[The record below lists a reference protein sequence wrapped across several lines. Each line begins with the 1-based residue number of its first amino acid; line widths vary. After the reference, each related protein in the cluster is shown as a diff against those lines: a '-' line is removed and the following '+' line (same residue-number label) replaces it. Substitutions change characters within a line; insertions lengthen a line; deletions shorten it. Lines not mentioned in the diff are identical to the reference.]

1 MRCSNVARSLSHTFS
16 TGAVRHSAEAR
27 MSEARQDAPLLRT
40 PLYKFHLERGARLV
54 AFAGYEMPV
63 QYPTGILTEHLHA
76 RAAAGL
82 FDISHMG
89 QIAMRS
95 MAGRPE
101 DAARALETLVPID
114 VIGIGE
120 GRQRY
125 ALFTNAAGGILDD
138 LMVANRGD
146 HLLLVVNAACKT
158 ADLAHLRQHLERTC
172 KIDPLPDRALIALQ
186 GPLAQAALARLAPTI
201 AAMRFMDVRTARIL
215 GADCEVSRSGYTGED
230 GFEISIA
237 ADRVEAL
244 ARALCEDNSVMPIGL
259 GARDSLRLEAGLCLY
274 GSDLDPT
281 TTPVMAALEWA
292 IPKVRRLGGSR
303 AGGFPGADVILR
315 ELADGAPRRRVGL
328 KVEDRVPV
336 RGGAKLYADE
346 ISATPIG
353 SVTSGGFGP
362 SVQAPIAVGYVDKT
376 SATTGKRIFG
386 EVRGKRIALQ
396 VCDLPFVPHRYKR
409 D

>member
-1 MRCSNVARSLSHTFS
+1 
-16 TGAVRHSAEAR
+16 
-27 MSEARQDAPLLRT
+27 MSEAHQKAPLLRT

-63 QYPTGILTEHLHA
+63 QYPTGILSEHLHT

-82 FDISHMG
+82 FDVSHMG

-95 MAGRPE
+95 MSGRLE

-114 VIGIGE
+114 IIGIAE

-125 ALFTNAAGGILDD
+125 ALFTNAEGGILDD

-146 HLLLVVNAACKT
+146 RLLLVVNAACKT
-158 ADLAHLRQHLERTC
+158 PDLAHLRQNLGQTC

-186 GPLAQAALARLAPTI
+186 GPLAGAALARLAPAITT
-201 AAMRFMDVRTARIL
+201 MRFMDVRPLSIL

-237 ADRVEAL
+237 ADRAETF
-244 ARALCEDNSVMPIGL
+244 ARVLCEDHSVMPIGL

-274 GSDLDPT
+274 GSDLNPAI
-281 TTPVMAALEWA
+281 TPVMASLEWA
-292 IPKVRRLGGSR
+292 IQKARRAGGSR
-303 AGGFPGADVILR
+303 AGGFPGADVIFR
-315 ELADGAPRRRVGL
+315 QLADGPSRRRVGL

-336 RGGAKLYADE
+336 RGGAKLYSDE
-346 ISATPIG
+346 ISPSTIG
-353 SVTSGGFGP
+353 VVTSGGFGP
-362 SVQAPIAVGYVDKT
+362 SVQAPIAMGYVDKNF
-376 SATTGKRIFG
+376 ATTGKRIFG
-386 EVRGKRIALQ
+386 DVRGKRVALR

>member
-1 MRCSNVARSLSHTFS
+1 
-16 TGAVRHSAEAR
+16 
-27 MSEARQDAPLLRT
+27 MSEARQKAPLLRT
-40 PLYKFHLERGARLV
+40 PLYKLHLERGARLV

-63 QYPTGILTEHLHA
+63 QYPTGILTEHLHT

-95 MAGRPE
+95 MSGRLG

-114 VIGIGE
+114 VVGIGE

-125 ALFTNAAGGILDD
+125 ALFTNAAGGVLDD

-146 HLLLVVNAACKT
+146 YLLLIVNAACKT
-158 ADLAHLRQHLERTC
+158 ADLAHLRQHLGQTC

-186 GPLAQAALARLAPTI
+186 GPLAQAALTRLAP
-201 AAMRFMDVRTARIL
+201 AAATMRFMDVRTVRLL

-230 GFEISIA
+230 GLENTIA
-237 ADRVEAL
+237 ADRGGVEAL
-244 ARALCEDNSVMPIGL
+244 ELARCEDNSVMPVGL

-281 TTPVMAALEWA
+281 TTPVTAALEWA
-292 IPKVRRLGGSR
+292 IPKVRRAGGSR

-315 ELADGAPRRRVGL
+315 QLADGTPCRRVGL

-346 ISATPIG
+346 ISASTIG
-353 SVTSGGFGP
+353 IVTSGCFGP
-362 SVQAPIAVGYVDKT
+362 SVQAPIAMGYVDTT
-376 SATTGKRIFG
+376 SAATGKRIFG